1 MKKTNR
7 IFTTLIFI
15 FLYAPMLVL
24 ILVLRKKKKKKIAE
38 EEAQKQAEF
47 DMAEFL
53 KAAADSQMAGANAA
67 AGADVMNIQ
76 SERSIELRHDIRK
89 FAEDNPEIAAQ
100 MLRTWLRGD
109 DDVV

>member
-1 MKKTNR
+1 
-7 IFTTLIFI
+7 
-15 FLYAPMLVL
+15 
-24 ILVLRKKKKKKIAE
+24 
-38 EEAQKQAEF
+38 
-47 DMAEFL
+47 MAEFL
-53 KAAADSQMAGANAA
+53 KAAADSQLANANA

>member
-1 MKKTNR
+1 
-7 IFTTLIFI
+7 
-15 FLYAPMLVL
+15 
-24 ILVLRKKKKKKIAE
+24 
-38 EEAQKQAEF
+38 
-47 DMAEFL
+47 MAEFL
-53 KAAADSQMAGANAA
+53 KAAADSQMANSNG

-109 DDVV
+109 DDDA